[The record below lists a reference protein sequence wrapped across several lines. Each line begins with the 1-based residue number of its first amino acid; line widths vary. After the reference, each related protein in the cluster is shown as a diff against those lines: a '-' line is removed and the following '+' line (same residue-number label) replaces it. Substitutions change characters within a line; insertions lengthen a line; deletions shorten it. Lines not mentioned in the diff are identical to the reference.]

1 MKLRYFTGL
10 LKTYDLRFVSAEKVS
25 GDYVLVKLQA
35 PSPMNW
41 EAGQHGIFTLPG
53 KKVKGKFF
61 RVFTLASAS
70 TENTILIGTRTGAVP
85 SPFKQALLDMKEG
98 EIVKLRGPGGW
109 FVVRDATSPII
120 MLATGIGVTPM
131 RSMLYA
137 LKDDTARPIHLIHS
151 SSDYY
156 LFIDE
161 FKELQKENDQIK
173 LTYVAHREEFK
184 EAIKAVAVQYGQ
196 SAYYYMAGSPAA
208 VSATKAL
215 LNAQGIKRNRRIHES
230 FQGYKQ

>member
-1 MKLRYFTGL
+1 
-10 LKTYDLRFVSAEKVS
+10 
-25 GDYVLVKLQA
+25 
-35 PSPMNW
+35 
-41 EAGQHGIFTLPG
+41 
-53 KKVKGKFF
+53 
-61 RVFTLASAS
+61 
-70 TENTILIGTRTGAVP
+70 
-85 SPFKQALLDMKEG
+85 ALLDMEEG

-109 FVVRDATSPII
+109 FVVRDTTSPII
-120 MLATGIGVTPM
+120 MLATGIGITPM

-151 SSDYY
+151 SPDYY
-156 LFIDE
+156 LFADE

-184 EAIKAVAVQYGQ
+184 EAIKAANAQYGQ

-215 LNAQGIKRNRRIHES
+215 LKAQGIKRNRRIHES